1 LQYINNKYALQQETM
16 KRRFENQVV
25 LVTGAGAGI
34 GLAVAR
40 ALAAEGAN
48 VVIGDRNLQGAQAA
62 SNELRLLGVRSLPV
76 LLELGKHEHIAP
88 AMNST
93 IREFGRLD
101 VVANCAA
108 VMGELKPLLENS
120 ADDWREIFE
129 INLMGTVLLS
139 QAALPHIL
147 NGKRGGAIVN
157 VLALQAEMPLP
168 FHAPY
173 AASKAALASFTRSLA
188 VEFAEQGIRA
198 NGIAIGPVFTQS
210 VVDALSLGVETALSD
225 ADAKAATLTGKIGRP
240 EEIANAVCF
249 LASEDASYLAGA
261 IVPVDGGRRL
271 SRKADPFLQ
280 ALEEEFGTAKP

>member
-1 LQYINNKYALQQETM
+1 M
-16 KRRFENQVV
+16 KRRFENQVA

-40 ALAAEGAN
+40 GFAAEGAS
-48 VVIGDRNLQGAQAA
+48 VVIGDRSLEGAQIAD
-62 SNELRLLGVRSLPV
+62 ETLRSLGARSLPV

-88 AMNST
+88 AMDS
-93 IREFGRLD
+93 IMREFGRLD
-101 VVANCAA
+101 IVANCAA
-108 VMGELKPLLENS
+108 VMGKLKPLLDNS
-120 ADDWREIFE
+120 VEDWRQIFE
-129 INLMGTVLLS
+129 INLMGTVLLT
-139 QAALPHIL
+139 QAALSHIL

-157 VLALQAEMPLP
+157 ILALQAEMPLP
-168 FHAPY
+168 YHAPY

-210 VVDALSLGVETALSD
+210 VVDALSLDAETALSE
-225 ADAKAATLTGKIGRP
+225 ADARTATLTRKIGRP
-240 EEIANAVCF
+240 EEIASVVCF

-280 ALEEEFGTAKP
+280 ALEHEFGAAQK

>member
-1 LQYINNKYALQQETM
+1 M
-16 KRRFENQVV
+16 KRRFENQVA

-40 ALAAEGAN
+40 DLAAEGAS
-48 VVIGDRNLQGAQAA
+48 VVIGDRSLQSAQAA
-62 SNELRLLGVRSLPV
+62 SAELRSLGMRSFPV

-88 AMNST
+88 AMNS
-93 IREFGRLD
+93 IIQEFGRLD

-108 VMGELKPLLENS
+108 VMGKLKPLLENS
-120 ADDWREIFE
+120 PEDWREIFE
-129 INLMGTVLLS
+129 INFMGTVLLT
-139 QAALPHIL
+139 QAALQHIL
-147 NGKRGGAIVN
+147 EGKRGGAIVN

-168 FHAPY
+168 YHAPY

-188 VEFAEQGIRA
+188 VEFAERGIRA

-210 VVDALSLGVETALSD
+210 VVDALSLDVETALSD
-225 ADAKAATLTGKIGRP
+225 ADAKTATLTRKIGRP
-240 EEIANAVCF
+240 EEIAKAVCF
-249 LASEDASYLAGA
+249 LASRDASYVAGA

-280 ALEEEFGTAKP
+280 ALEKEFGAAQN

>member
-1 LQYINNKYALQQETM
+1 M
-16 KRRFENQVV
+16 KRRFENQVA
-25 LVTGAGAGI
+25 LVTGGGAGI
-34 GLAVAR
+34 GFAVAR
-40 ALAAEGAN
+40 GLAAEGAS
-48 VVIGDRNLQGAQAA
+48 VVIGDRSLQIAQAA
-62 SNELRLLGVRSLPV
+62 DGKLRLLGVRSLPI
-76 LLELGKHEHIAP
+76 LLELGKHEHIGP
-88 AMNST
+88 AMDNI

-101 VVANCAA
+101 IVANCAA
-108 VMGELKPLLENS
+108 VMGKLKPLLENS
-120 ADDWREIFE
+120 PEDWRQILE
-129 INLMGTVLLS
+129 INLIGTVLLT

-147 NGKRGGAIVN
+147 SGKRGGAIVN

-168 FHAPY
+168 YHAPY

-210 VVDALSLGVETALSD
+210 VVDALSLDVETALSD
-225 ADAKAATLTGKIGRP
+225 ADARTATLTGKIGRP
-240 EEIANAVCF
+240 EEIAKVVCF

-280 ALEEEFGTAKP
+280 ALEEEFGAAQT